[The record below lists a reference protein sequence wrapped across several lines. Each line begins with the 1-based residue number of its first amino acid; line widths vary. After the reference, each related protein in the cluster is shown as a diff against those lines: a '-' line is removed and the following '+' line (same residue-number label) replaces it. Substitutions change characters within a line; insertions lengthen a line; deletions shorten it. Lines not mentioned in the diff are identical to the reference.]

1 MSEDLYQKAILRLA
15 GSAHG
20 AGRLH
25 GACCTGREANA
36 MCGDVVTF
44 DVRVDPA
51 GRVTETA
58 NELKGC
64 VLSGALYEIEQASAA
79 LLSEHAAGHSKND
92 IEALRAGVAA
102 MLDGGPVPEGA
113 WAAYEAFK
121 PAAAYRSRHSCVLL
135 PIDAL
140 TKALTDCSA
149 S

>member
-1 MSEDLYQKAILRLA
+1 MSDDLYQKAILRLA

-20 AGRLH
+20 AGRLQ
-25 GACCTGREANA
+25 GGCCTGREANA

-58 NELKGC
+58 NDLKGC
-64 VLSGALYEIEQASAA
+64 VLVQASAA
-79 LLSEHAAGHSKND
+79 LLAEHAAGRSKSE

-102 MLDGGPVPEGA
+102 MLDGGPAPDGA
-113 WAAYEAFK
+113 WAAYEVFR

-140 TKALTDCSA
+140 AKALTDCPPS
-149 S
+149 

>member
-20 AGRLH
+20 AGRLN

-51 GRVTETA
+51 GRVAETA
-58 NELKGC
+58 NDLKGC
-64 VLSGALYEIEQASAA
+64 VLVQASAS
-79 LLSEHAAGHSKND
+79 LLAEHAVGRTEAE
-92 IEALRAGVAA
+92 IAALRKDVAA
-102 MLDGGPVPEGA
+102 MLDGGDVPGGV
-113 WAAYEAFK
+113 WAGYEVFK

-140 TKALTDCSA
+140 AKALEGCGP
-149 S
+149 

>member
-1 MSEDLYQKAILRLA
+1 MPGDFTTTSNAAKHSPLASSSIASNASFKAA
-15 GSAHG
+15 
-20 AGRLH
+20 
-25 GACCTGREANA
+25 
-36 MCGDVVTF
+36 
-44 DVRVDPA
+44 
-51 GRVTETA
+51 
-58 NELKGC
+58 
-64 VLSGALYEIEQASAA
+64 VLQASAA

-102 MLDGGPVPEGA
+102 MLDGGPVPEGP

>member
-1 MSEDLYQKAILRLA
+1 MSEELYQKALLRLA
-15 GSAHG
+15 ASAHG
-20 AGRLH
+20 SGRLH
-25 GACCTGREANA
+25 GACCSGREANA
-36 MCGDVVTF
+36 MCGDSVIF
-44 DVRVDPA
+44 DARVDDT
-51 GRVTETA
+51 RRIVEMA
-58 NELKGC
+58 NDLKGC
-64 VLSGALYEIEQASAA
+64 VLVQASAA
-79 LLSEHAAGHSKND
+79 LLSEHVAGHSRSD

-140 TKALTDCSA
+140 AKALTDCPA

>member
-15 GSAHG
+15 GSALG

-64 VLSGALYEIEQASAA
+64 VLVQASAS
-79 LLSEHAAGHSKND
+79 LLAEHAVGRTEAE
-92 IEALRAGVAA
+92 IAALRKDVAA
-102 MLDGGPVPEGA
+102 MLDGGDVPGGV
-113 WAAYEAFK
+113 WAGYEVFK

-140 TKALTDCSA
+140 AKALEGCGP
-149 S
+149 

>member
-64 VLSGALYEIEQASAA
+64 VLVQASAA

-140 TKALTDCSA
+140 AKALTDCSA

>member
-64 VLSGALYEIEQASAA
+64 VLVQASAA
-79 LLSEHAAGHSKND
+79 LLSEHVAGHSRSD

>member
-64 VLSGALYEIEQASAA
+64 VLVQASAA

-140 TKALTDCSA
+140 AKALTDCPA